1 MMSKNIIIAG
11 NHGAGKT
18 TLVKSLAAAY
28 PDFFGGFYTQETP
41 GNVLIIKTLDGVERV
56 FASKNAADLA
66 GGRIAKFKKYRVDLD
81 ALEDVAIP
89 AADESVRSKKIT
101 ILDEIGSMD
110 VLCEAFRVDILR
122 WLASDSGLM
131 LATILPKSRLFTDD
145 IAKRPDCAALYLT
158 RHNFPKVRAEAAR
171 LLGLPRR

>member
-1 MMSKNIIIAG
+1 MMPKNVVIAG
-11 NHGAGKT
+11 NRGAGKT

-28 PDFFGGFYTQETP
+28 PDFFGGFYTEETQ
-41 GNVLIIKTLDGVERV
+41 GGVLVIKTLGDAERA

-66 GGRIAKFKKYRVDLD
+66 GGRVAKFKKYRVDLG

-110 VLCEAFRVDILR
+110 VLCEAVRLGVLR
-122 WLASDSGLM
+122 WLASESRV

-158 RHNFPKVRAEAAR
+158 RNNSPKVRAETAR